1 MEEKVI
7 VKEVVTKNEFPISVY
22 LLMFLQMLLTG
33 YIALMLRDGYSV
45 WWL

>member
-1 MEEKVI
+1 MEKVEI
-7 VKEVVTKNEFPISVY
+7 PISMY
-22 LLMFLQMLLTG
+22 LMIFLQMLLTG